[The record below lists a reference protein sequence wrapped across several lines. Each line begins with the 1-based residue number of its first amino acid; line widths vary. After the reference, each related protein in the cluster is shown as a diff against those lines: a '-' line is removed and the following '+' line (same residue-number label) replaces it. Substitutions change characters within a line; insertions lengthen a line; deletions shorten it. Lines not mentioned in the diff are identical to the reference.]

1 MAKSD
6 GVQIELL
13 SQYFEGLSDPR
24 GTKNR
29 KHKLTE
35 LIVICVCAIIS
46 GAKGP
51 TGIERWAKGKEDFL
65 RRFLKLPNGIPS
77 RDSYRRILIALRPEA
92 FQECFLEWLT
102 ACVET
107 DTDGTPRLI
116 AIDGKTCRGSHDH
129 SKGLGPLHIV
139 SAWASEQGIT
149 LGQIATDEKSNE
161 ITAIPKLLEQIDLQN
176 SIVTIDAMGCQKKIV
191 EQIDKGKGAY
201 VVAVKDNQPT
211 LLAEIESM
219 VMTKLEGVK
228 EDLES
233 RAINLSEQGHGRI
246 DERSYGI
253 IKLPKDSPLKK
264 SWPSVK
270 AIGYAIRI
278 TQDVK
283 GNENFE
289 NRYFIINRYLPVSTF
304 ASAVRN
310 HWSIEAMHWTLDV
323 TFREDS
329 QQTSERTLVNNL
341 SWLRRFAISM
351 LKRGQKKG
359 ESIVGRMEMAA
370 YNTDI
375 LEQVLC
381 GQ

>member
-1 MAKSD
+1 MAKSN
-6 GVQIELL
+6 GPQIELL

-24 GTKNR
+24 ATKSR
-29 KHKLTE
+29 KHKMTE

-51 TGIERWAKGKEDFL
+51 TGIERWAKGKAEFL
-65 RRFLKLPNGIPS
+65 SRFLELPNGIPS
-77 RDSYRRILIALRPEA
+77 RDSYRRMLIALLPEA
-92 FQECFLEWLT
+92 FQECFSAWLA
-102 ACVET
+102 ACVQT
-107 DTDGTPRLI
+107 DSDDKPRLV

-161 ITAIPKLLEQIDLQN
+161 ITAIPKLLKQIDLQN
-176 SIVTIDAMGCQKKIV
+176 SIITIDAMGCQKKIV

-211 LLAEIESM
+211 LLEEIESI
-219 VMTKLEGVK
+219 VVTKLEGVR

-233 RAINLSEQGHGRI
+233 RAIEIAEKGHGRI

-270 AIGYAIRI
+270 AIGYAVRI
-278 TQDVK
+278 TQDTK
-283 GNENFE
+283 GNESFDT
-289 NRYFIINRYLPVSTF
+289 RYFVMNRYLPVSTF

-351 LKRGQKKG
+351 LKRGQQKG

>member
-1 MAKSD
+1 M
-6 GVQIELL
+6 
-13 SQYFEGLSDPR
+13 
-24 GTKNR
+24 
-29 KHKLTE
+29 E
-35 LIVICVCAIIS
+35 LIVICVCDYF
-46 GAKGP
+46 GGEG
-51 TGIERWAKGKEDFL
+51 TNRNGTLGKGKEDYL
-65 RRFLKLPNGIPS
+65 RRFLRLPNGIPS

-92 FQECFLEWLT
+92 FQECFLKWLT

-107 DTDGTPRLI
+107 DTDSAPRLI

-129 SKGLGPLHIV
+129 FKGLGPLHIV

-149 LGQIATDEKSNE
+149 LGQIATDEKPNE

-219 VMTKLEGVK
+219 VMTKPEGVN

-233 RAINLSEQGHGRI
+233 QVISLSEQGHGRI
-246 DERSYGI
+246 YEKSVGI
-253 IKLPKDSPLKK
+253 IKLPKDSPVKK

-278 TQDVK
+278 SQDVK
-283 GNENFE
+283 GNGSFE
-289 NRYFIINRYLPVSTF
+289 NRYFIINRYLPVSTL
-304 ASAVRN
+304 ASVVCN
-310 HWSIEAMHWTLDV
+310 DWSIEALNWSLDV

-329 QQTSERTLVNNL
+329 QKTSERKLVNNL
-341 SWLRRFAISM
+341 SWLRRFDIGM
-351 LKRGQKKG
+351 LSGGQKRR
-359 ESIVGRMEMAA
+359 SIVGRMETAA
-370 YNTDI
+370 YNMDI
-375 LEQVLC
+375 LQQVP
-381 GQ
+381 